1 MLKTLDQILESDA
14 RFEHMVGDVDETGA
28 IRMMEITDLYALI
41 EPLELHSGV
50 PADIREQFD
59 KARHAFV
66 YSWFAY
72 DLVSLAEQQGY
83 QTLELALREK
93 LPEAERK
100 KADEKRWG
108 LGKLLE
114 RAVAH
119 RWLTRADF
127 EVPPAHP
134 GAAKIC
140 FLDVI
145 AMFRNELAHGSRN
158 LFPNG
163 SVVMLQL
170 CVDILHALFR
180 TETPDEGALKAKARL
195 APRRHQTSP
204 PTPECRAPSAD
215 RWNTRSAPSYP
226 WRGCM

>member
-1 MLKTLDQILESDA
+1 MLKPLDEILESDA
-14 RFEHMVGDVDETGA
+14 RFKNMAGGFDETGA
-28 IRMMEITDLYALI
+28 VRWMAITDLYDLV
-41 EPLELHSGV
+41 EPLTLSPSV

-59 KARHAFV
+59 KARHAFI

-93 LPEAERK
+93 LPDDERK

-119 RWLTRADF
+119 RWLVRADF
-127 EVPPAHP
+127 ESPPQYQGGP
-134 GAAKIC
+134 KIC

-163 SVVMLQL
+163 SLVMLQL
-170 CVDILHALFR
+170 CVDILNRLFQ
-180 TETPDEGALKAKARL
+180 EEGS
-195 APRRHQTSP
+195 T
-204 PTPECRAPSAD
+204 
-215 RWNTRSAPSYP
+215 
-226 WRGCM
+226 

>member
-1 MLKTLDQILESDA
+1 MLKPFDQILNSDA
-14 RFEHMVGDVDETGA
+14 RFRDMVGGLDETGA
-28 IRMMEITDLYALI
+28 IRMMEITDLYALM

-50 PADIREQFD
+50 PPDIREQFD

-119 RWLTRADF
+119 HWLTRADF

-163 SVVMLQL
+163 SLEMLKL
-170 CVDILHALFR
+170 CVEILNALFP
-180 TETPDEGALKAKARL
+180 EK
-195 APRRHQTSP
+195 TSG
-204 PTPECRAPSAD
+204 EEVVES
-215 RWNTRSAPSYP
+215 
-226 WRGCM
+226 

>member
-1 MLKTLDQILESDA
+1 MLKPLDQILNSDA
-14 RFEHMVGDVDETGA
+14 RFTNMVGGLDETGA
-28 IRMMEITDLYALI
+28 IRMMSITDLHALV
-41 EPLELHSGV
+41 EPLQLDPAV
-50 PADIREQFD
+50 PSEIHEQFD
-59 KARHAFV
+59 KARHAFI

-93 LPEAERK
+93 LPPAERR

-108 LGKLLE
+108 LGRLLE

-119 RWLTRADF
+119 RWLMRGDF
-127 EVPPAHP
+127 EAPPQYP
-134 GAAKIC
+134 GGPKIC

-163 SVVMLQL
+163 SLVMLQL
-170 CVDILHALFR
+170 CVDILNRLFR
-180 TETPDEGALKAKARL
+180 SEET
-195 APRRHQTSP
+195 T
-204 PTPECRAPSAD
+204 
-215 RWNTRSAPSYP
+215 
-226 WRGCM
+226 